1 MGGLTRGYAI
11 RRILMWLLTV
21 WLGATLI
28 FAIPRLAPGDP
39 IGAMIIRMSA
49 QGQIIENSAEL
60 IALWRARF
68 GLDGPWHVQYF
79 NYLRNSFTFD
89 FGYSLTQFPSTVWS
103 MIARALP
110 WTIALL
116 TVAVLIT
123 FLLGNLIGAL
133 LGWRKTPRLVKSLL
147 PITLTFSAMPPFI
160 FGLLLLF
167 VFAYSLG
174 WFPNQGGYDA
184 RNVQPGFTLQFIAS
198 AAYHAVL
205 PAMAIVLTSMGGWAL
220 GMRGMMITTDGED
233 YMILAQAKGLRTPRL
248 FFRYAVRNALLPQLT
263 ALALTLGL
271 IVGGS
276 VLIETYFVY
285 PGVGYLLYYAI
296 TNGDY
301 TLMQGIVYIL
311 ILTTATA
318 VLIIDLLYP
327 LIDPRITLQ
336 KK

>member
-1 MGGLTRGYAI
+1 
-11 RRILMWLLTV
+11 MWLITV
-21 WLGATLI
+21 WIGATLI
-28 FAIPRLAPGDP
+28 FAIPRMAPGDP
-39 IGAMIIRMSA
+39 IAAMVTRMSA

-60 IALWRARF
+60 IEAWRARF
-68 GLDGPWHVQYF
+68 GLDGPWYVQYL
-79 NYLRNSFTFD
+79 NYLKNIVTFD
-89 FGYSLTQFPSTVWS
+89 LGYSLTQFPATVWELIS
-103 MIARALP
+103 RALP

-116 TVAVLIT
+116 TVAVILT
-123 FLLGNLIGAL
+123 FLIGNLIGAL
-133 LGWRKTPRLVKSLL
+133 LGWRRTPGWLRSIL
-147 PITLTFSAMPPFI
+147 PIGLTFSSIPPFI

-167 VFAYSLG
+167 IFAYSLDL
-174 WFPNQGGYDA
+174 FPNQGAYDS
-184 RNVQPGFTLQFIAS
+184 RNMEPGFTLEFIAS
-198 AAYHAVL
+198 AAHHAVL
-205 PAMAIVLTSMGGWAL
+205 PVLAIVLTSMGGWAL

-233 YMILAQAKGLRTPRL
+233 YMVLAQAKGLRPQRL
-248 FFRYAVRNALLPQLT
+248 FFRYSVRNALLPQLT

-271 IVGGS
+271 LVSGS

-301 TLMQGIVYIL
+301 TLMQGICLIL
-311 ILTTATA
+311 IMTTATA

>member
-1 MGGLTRGYAI
+1 MSGMTRGYII
-11 RRILMWLLTV
+11 RRILMWGLTV

-39 IGAMIIRMSA
+39 IAAMVLRMSA

-60 IALWRARF
+60 IQAWRERF
-68 GLDGPWHVQYF
+68 GLDGPWYVQYI
-79 NYLRNSFTFD
+79 NWLRNCLTLD
-89 FGYSLTQFPSTVWS
+89 FGYSLTQFPAKVWE
-103 MIARALP
+103 MIWRALP

-116 TVAVLIT
+116 TFAVIIT

-133 LGWRKTPRLVKSLL
+133 LGWRRTPTLVRNLL
-147 PITLTFSAMPPFI
+147 PITLTFSSIPPFI

-167 VFAYSLG
+167 IFAYTLNL
-174 WFPNQGGYDA
+174 FPNQGAYDS
-184 RNVQPGFTLQFIAS
+184 RNLQPGLNLEFIAS
-198 AAYHAVL
+198 AIHHAIL
-205 PAMAIVLTSMGGWAL
+205 PSMAIVLTSMGGWAL

-233 YMILAQAKGLRTPRL
+233 YMILAQAKGLRSPRL

-263 ALALTLGL
+263 ALALSLGL
-271 IVGGS
+271 LVGGS

-285 PGVGYLLYYAI
+285 PGVGYLLYYSI

-327 LIDPRITLQ
+327 LIDPRITYQ
-336 KK
+336 KR

>member
-1 MGGLTRGYAI
+1 MGGLTRGYVI
-11 RRILMWLLTV
+11 RRVLMWALTV

-28 FAIPRLAPGDP
+28 FTIPRLAPGDP
-39 IGAMIIRMSA
+39 IAAMVIRMSA
-49 QGQIIENSAEL
+49 QGQLIENSADL
-60 IALWRARF
+60 IQAWRERF
-68 GLDGPWHVQYF
+68 GLDGPWYVQYLNF
-79 NYLRNSFTFD
+79 LRSCITLD
-89 FGYSLTQFPSTVWS
+89 LGYSLTQFPATVWDLIS
-103 MIARALP
+103 RALP

-116 TVAVLIT
+116 SVAVVIT

-133 LGWRKTPRLVKSLL
+133 LGWRKTPNWLKSML
-147 PITLTFSAMPPFI
+147 PITLTFSSIPPFI

-167 VFAYSLG
+167 LFSYTLDL
-174 WFPNQGGYDA
+174 FPNQGAYDS
-184 RNVQPGFTLQFIAS
+184 RNIQPGLTLEFIGS

-233 YMILAQAKGLRTPRL
+233 YMILAQAKGLKAPRL

-263 ALALTLGL
+263 ALALSLGL
-271 IVGGS
+271 LVGGS
-276 VLIETYFVY
+276 TLIETYFAY

-318 VLIIDLLYP
+318 VLVIDLSYP